1 MITITAND
9 ETRSLAA
16 GTPLTTFLADNSLS
30 PDIVLVEYNGTALTR
45 SEAKTQ
51 VLKDGDRLEI
61 VRIVAGG

>member
-9 ETRSLAA
+9 ESRTLAA
-16 GTPLTTFLADNSLS
+16 NTELTTFLSDNGLS

-45 SEAKTQ
+45 SEAKSQT
-51 VLKDGDRLEI
+51 LKDGDRLEI